1 MSDLSWQAVRPVLV
15 AACDAYERADYG
27 ASSRDVSAIL
37 GREPTDRETLVVLSF
52 LKDEGFLDAEN
63 SIDQISPENILED
76 IVPKEKALQQVRA
89 WPMPGGG
96 DEAVAKLLAILDQR
110 ITETDDED
118 ERTRLER
125 FRGATLDVGKE
136 VLTSV
141 LSKMATQGL

>member
-63 SIDQISPENILED
+63 SLRGAENILED